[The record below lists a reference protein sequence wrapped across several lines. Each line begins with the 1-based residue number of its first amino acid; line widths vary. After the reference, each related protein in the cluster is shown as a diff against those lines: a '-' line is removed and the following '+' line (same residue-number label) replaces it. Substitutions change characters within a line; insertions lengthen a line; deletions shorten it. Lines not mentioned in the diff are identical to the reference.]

1 MICGEPDP
9 PFRIGDN
16 RVRPSYDHCATQAV
30 VFAELAYFSR
40 SMQMKRSP
48 LATSGRAAG
57 IGIFLLRSVLAGQ
70 LLFTRLCPCA
80 DHDFALLRGA
90 CIVSGVCLI
99 AGFLTSTSATLAALL
114 SIASLFLCHTELEV
128 QIGIVASI
136 MSVAVAL
143 LGGGAFSLDA
153 RLFGRRRV
161 VFPPQSDDH

>member
-1 MICGEPDP
+1 MDRDFREYSSYRSTLAP
-9 PFRIGDN
+9 PKGWDGFH
-16 RVRPSYDHCATQAV
+16 PSWV
-30 VFAELAYFSR
+30 LRFARKALSFNA
-40 SMQMKRSP
+40 MKRSP

-143 LGGGAFSLDA
+143 LGGGVISLDA

-161 VFPPQSDDH
+161 VFPPQSDDQ